1 MNLLC
6 RWWGTMRP
14 TVKGRVAVF
23 HPQGFLDGNNA
34 PAFLTIED
42 IKATEGLNIDMLLV
56 SLKKVI
62 FFNKNG
68 LDVFIR
74 LLINIRN
81 QKRISVG
88 LCDYDPIK
96 FKTIQTF
103 YGSNLNFSLF
113 RTEKIAELF
122 VATNKNDPK
131 TVLLYNEEPSQ
142 RSAMAIELFDYGHNP
157 VIAQTKKEFEEK
169 KEKPDLYYTI
179 IEDTYLGL
187 FGQKV
192 ATRVTGNAII
202 YTISNFLDAEIG
214 NTFNIAY
221 HNNSLNV
228 GFRLFIFDAYKVVS
242 MNIHALNFFTK
253 LASSAAEYNA
263 TICFVGLT
271 FEKTPI
277 TFKNDLED
285 AGILFF
291 DQMEDILKNKELLQ
305 ELGGSS
311 ATTSKNVR
319 SITKGL
325 INELSGLVDATVS
338 TLAMMTNAKAT
349 KESMNIQM
357 LELKQAENQYASSIG
372 FYGDLDGM
380 IILVFPK
387 DIAKKACELL
397 IGDVAEN
404 EESVLDSLAEFVN
417 IIGGRAKALLGD
429 KKYRVDITLPRTYAD
444 VHSLIDMVQNKKGV
458 QVDLSFEGSR
468 FTFFLTR

>member
-1 MNLLC
+1 
-6 RWWGTMRP
+6 MRP
-14 TVKGRVAVF
+14 TVKGRIAVF

-34 PAFLTIED
+34 PSFLTIDD
-42 IKATEGLNIDMLLV
+42 IKATEALNIDMLLV

-74 LLINIRN
+74 LLLNIRSH
-81 QKRISVG
+81 KHVSVG
-88 LCDYDPIK
+88 LCDYDSAK
-96 FKTIQTF
+96 FKTINTF

-122 VATNKNDPK
+122 VPSNKNDSR

-157 VIAQTKKEFEEK
+157 VIAQSKKEFEEK
-169 KEKPDLYYTI
+169 KQSPDLYYAI

-187 FGQKV
+187 FGQKI

-202 YTISNFLDAEIG
+202 YTIANFLDAEIG

-242 MNIHALNFFTK
+242 MNVHALNFFTK

-263 TICFVGLT
+263 SICFVGLT

-277 TFKNDLED
+277 TFKHDLED
-285 AGILFF
+285 AGIMFF

-311 ATTSKNVR
+311 AASSKQVR
-319 SITKGL
+319 SLTKAL
-325 INELSGLVDATVS
+325 INELPGFIDATVS
-338 TLAMMTNAKAT
+338 TIAMMTNAKAI
-349 KESMNIQM
+349 KESMKIQT
-357 LELKQAENQYASSIG
+357 LEIQNTADQYASSIG

-397 IGDVAEN
+397 IGEGIED
-404 EESVLDSLAEFVN
+404 EESILDSLAEFVN
-417 IIGGRAKALLGD
+417 IIGGRAKALLGE
-429 KKYRVDITLPRTYAD
+429 KKNRVDITLPRTYMD
-444 VHSLIDMVQNKKGV
+444 VNSLMEMAQNKKGV
-458 QVDLSFEGSR
+458 QVDLSFEGSH
-468 FTFFLTR
+468 FIFFLTR